1 MSPAPRTP
9 AEAAEEQLQ
18 AYNAHDVERFVAAYS
33 PDVECFD
40 LPACAPYLVGR
51 AALAERYTAF
61 FAAEPAIHCRV
72 VHRAVEG
79 AFVID
84 QEELT
89 GRRDGRTGSCF
100 AIYQV
105 EQGLI
110 RRVWFAKGAPPR

>member
-40 LPACAPYLVGR
+40 LPGPAPYLTGR
-51 AALAERYTAF
+51 EALRARYTAF
-61 FAAEPAIHCRV
+61 FAAEPAITCRV
-72 VHRAVEG
+72 VQRAVEG
-79 AFVID
+79 VFVID
-84 QEELT
+84 HESLT

-110 RRVWFAKGAPPR
+110 RRVWFAKGPPPR